1 MNLRSAHHCVNTT
14 AEVLKVGDVVL
25 VAEDKMPRQTWK
37 TGKIEDVFLGRD
49 GLIRACSVL
58 QFIICSLSI
67 LNNAKYKFKMII
79 IALMFMIVLLFTF
92 TICSNELHFP

>member
-37 TGKIEDVFLGRD
+37 TGKIEDVFMGRD
-49 GLIRACSVL
+49 GLIHACSVRA
-58 QFIICSLSI
+58 SLGT
-67 LNNAKYKFKMII
+67 
-79 IALMFMIVLLFTF
+79 VLRRPVQLPYPLEINDT
-92 TICSNELHFP
+92 